1 MSAKPKSMTALTY
14 AGTAEPLSATSLSC
28 RDVLLYSSSTF
39 HFGGEDLTT
48 GNGIPMAA
56 STIYSYRAHAMD
68 SGDDSSVDLKD
79 IYVIAT
85 ASGTLRI
92 CPQI

>member
-1 MSAKPKSMTALTY
+1 MSAKPKSITPLTY
-14 AGTAEPLSATSLSC
+14 SGSAEPLSTTSLSC

-56 STIYSYRAHAMD
+56 STIYSYRAHAME
-68 SGDDSSVDLKD
+68 SGDDAAIDLKD

-85 ASGTLRI
+85 AGGTLRM
-92 CPQI
+92 CPQV